1 MKAIMRPAVCGV
13 VVSCDARLSVIDEYR
28 KACLPVRLS
37 IALKLC
43 PEIAAVRRS
52 VGPSVH
58 VL

>member
-1 MKAIMRPAVCGV
+1 MKAIMRPAVCG